1 MPARSSTPPAAAE
14 DPKLSTLR
22 DEFLMSLRAER
33 RRSKNTLRN
42 YGATLERFENFLAVH
57 HGNPPRLSTIAQCE
71 TQDFRAF
78 LSMRREEGLSA
89 PSLRLELS
97 ALRTFYKHLKK
108 RRGVEND
115 AIASMRGP
123 KMKERLP
130 RPVEASSALAL
141 IEQASAHR
149 GGWEQARDRA
159 VFILL
164 YAAGLRISE
173 ALALKWRDAPF
184 TETVRIK
191 GKGGKWRDAPLL
203 PVARAAI
210 EDYRALCPF
219 APEPQR
225 LAKADTPLFYSAR
238 GKPLSARAVQGE
250 MKRCVKA
257 LGLPDSATPH
267 ALRHAF
273 ATELLAAG
281 GDLRSVQE
289 LLGHSSIAATQ
300 RYTKVDA
307 AGVMKRYRAAHPRA

>member
-1 MPARSSTPPAAAE
+1 MPASQPPKSPTSE
-14 DPKLSTLR
+14 NPLFVVLR
-22 DEFLMSLRAER
+22 DEFLTSLRAEK

-42 YGATLERFENFLAVH
+42 YGATLERFDEFLIGHLGKPA
-57 HGNPPRLSTIAQCE
+57 RLSALAECQM
-71 TQDFRAF
+71 QDFRAF
-78 LSMRREEGLSA
+78 LSKRREEGLSA

-115 AIASMRGP
+115 AIAAMRGP

-130 RPVEASSALAL
+130 RPVEAVSALAL

-184 TETVRIK
+184 IDSVRIK

-203 PVARAAI
+203 PIAQAAI
-210 EDYRALCPF
+210 EEYRALCPF
-219 APEPQR
+219 APEPGR
-225 LAKADTPLFYSAR
+225 LANADAPLFYSTR
-238 GKPLSARAVQGE
+238 GKPHSARAVQGE
-250 MKRCVKA
+250 MKRCAKA
-257 LGLPDSATPH
+257 ECET
-267 ALRHAF
+267 
-273 ATELLAAG
+273 
-281 GDLRSVQE
+281 V
-289 LLGHSSIAATQ
+289 
-300 RYTKVDA
+300 
-307 AGVMKRYRAAHPRA
+307 